1 MGGQGCTEAQHIS
14 VRDRHAART
23 RSQQERLLS
32 VQRSGTSSGPIVIGR
47 VVSEGTIL
55 VSDPTWG
62 NHRAVSGRAGLRV
75 PDYRYLDD
83 SVRFVGIEGTPAGSR
98 GAGPGSVVLP
108 DHAARN
114 PSGYGTGRGQ
124 WRCIV
129 EVSEEC
135 GLASFF
141 DIAYQGFSWGVKEDG
156 AVVRA
161 FVKTSLTVLVSASFS
176 KAFLLYGERIDEED
190 AARARSRLNVNVCI
204 KITPVRPRCH
214 RGGHYPLRSDSTFCL
229 RART

>member
-1 MGGQGCTEAQHIS
+1 MTGAGLFSHVAHLRNDDDVEAVVVDRVELGWAGAHAAVAADAFDQLDPAGRFSPFVRALMGGQGCTEAQHIS

-55 VSDPTWG
+55 VSDPTWE

-83 SVRFVGIEGTPAGSR
+83 SVRFVGIEGTPAGPR

-114 PSGYGTGRGQ
+114 PSGYGTGRGR
-124 WRCIV
+124 WRSIV
-129 EVSEEC
+129 NN
-135 GLASFF
+135 A
-141 DIAYQGFSWGVKEDG
+141 GV
-156 AVVRA
+156 V
-161 FVKTSLTVLVSASFS
+161 
-176 KAFLLYGERIDEED
+176 
-190 AARARSRLNVNVCI
+190 
-204 KITPVRPRCH
+204 
-214 RGGHYPLRSDSTFCL
+214 SDSPITEMTDRAWQRVLDVKLGVFSTSPVL
-229 RART
+229 RYE

>member
-1 MGGQGCTEAQHIS
+1 MAGAEPFSHVAHLRNDDDVEAVVVDRVELGWAGAHAAVAADAFDQLDPAGRFSPFVRALMGGQGCTEAQHIS

-83 SVRFVGIEGTPAGSR
+83 SVRFVGIEGIPAGLR
-98 GAGPGSVVLP
+98 CAGPGSVVLP

-114 PSGYGTGRGQ
+114 PSGYGTGRGR
-124 WRCIV
+124 WRRIV
-129 EVSEEC
+129 NIAGVVSGSSITEMTDRAWQRVLDVKL
-135 GLASFF
+135 GV
-141 DIAYQGFSWGVKEDG
+141 FS
-156 AVVRA
+156 
-161 FVKTSLTVLVSASFS
+161 TSPVLR
-176 KAFLLYGERIDEED
+176 YE
-190 AARARSRLNVNVCI
+190 
-204 KITPVRPRCH
+204 
-214 RGGHYPLRSDSTFCL
+214 
-229 RART
+229 